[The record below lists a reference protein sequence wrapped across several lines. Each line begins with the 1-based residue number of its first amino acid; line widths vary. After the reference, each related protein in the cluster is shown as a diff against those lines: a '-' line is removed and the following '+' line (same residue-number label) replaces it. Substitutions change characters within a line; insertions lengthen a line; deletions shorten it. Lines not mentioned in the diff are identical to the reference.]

1 MLKHKN
7 IRVMVI
13 YLFLVFVIFVMVYM
27 YCMERKIAERYR
39 AIASDFG
46 KEFKELQNECELMK
60 SKIKG
65 IEKTAK
71 K

>member
-1 MLKHKN
+1 
-7 IRVMVI
+7 MVI
-13 YLFLVFVIFVMVYM
+13 CLFLVFIIFVLVYM
-27 YCMERKIAERYR
+27 YCTERKIAERYK

-46 KEFKELQNECELMK
+46 KEFKDLQKECEFMK

-65 IEKTAK
+65 IKKTAK

>member
-1 MLKHKN
+1 
-7 IRVMVI
+7 
-13 YLFLVFVIFVMVYM
+13 M
-27 YCMERKIAERYR
+27 YCMERKIAERYK
-39 AIASDFG
+39 AIAHEFG

-60 SKIKG
+60 IKIKG